1 MIVAEVLGRL
11 WNDRQI
17 GDLEGRRLVVVR
29 ELGSQTSLAAV
40 DLIDVAA
47 GDTVLVAGDEAARA
61 AAGAPGIDAAVV
73 ARVRGADVLP
83 GRPVAEAE
91 ASS

>member
-1 MIVAEVLGRL
+1 
-11 WNDRQI
+11 
-17 GDLEGRRLVVVR
+17 
-29 ELGSQTSLAAV
+29 
-40 DLIDVAA
+40 VAA